1 MMTIK
6 YLYPVQDADII
17 NASMAPRLETMEGIT
32 LGLLP
37 NSKGNSALLH
47 QMIGEEMGRRFN
59 LAGIKTITKGHPS
72 TNCDPGIIEEI
83 VQDADAII
91 TGLGD

>member
-1 MMTIK
+1 MTIK

-17 NASMAPRLETMEGIT
+17 KASMAPRLETMEGIT

-37 NSKGNSALLH
+37 NSKGNSLKLH
-47 QMIGEEMGRRFN
+47 QMIGEEIGRRFN
-59 LAGIKTITKGHPS
+59 LAGVKTLNKGHAS
-72 TNCDPGIIEEI
+72 TNCDPRIMEEI
-83 VQDADAII
+83 IKEADAVI